1 MNYPGTVGG
10 NWLWRYKKG
19 DITKE
24 MEEKLTI
31 LAKKYHR

>member
-19 DITKE
+19 DITEE
-24 MEEKLTI
+24 MQERLAI
-31 LAKKYHR
+31 LSQKYHR